1 MFREGDVGEATRQVT
16 GTALSTGAPYKALA
30 WGDGEHDDQP
40 ILQAAWD
47 ACGLIAVPAGDY
59 RIDSP
64 LMGPFVDNAGIIGV
78 GAGLKAAATP
88 AGAGTIIT
96 ANFASGDAIQS
107 HASIQHPVFRGLVIT
122 RRPAA
127 ISGFGLNLN
136 TICDFALLSDLWIT
150 GHFVGL
156 NLSTTG
162 YSKAEFIRS
171 EGNTH
176 NGINI
181 VGQWQLDR
189 IFSVKNGAA
198 GFAVEAVLAGG
209 NSLGQWKGLSTFGNG
224 GYGIAFFGS
233 AAAPTPCIRLS
244 DSFFGGDGKD
254 EVYVDSYSTGGQSVF
269 TNVFVEAA
277 GQNGFVFTETSGFV
291 SLINCTASRD
301 NLHGLVSAAPFISIQ
316 GGGFYGHAAGCGVFV
331 PAGRAALSGVQCS
344 ANKVGLKAG
353 CDCVGFSYV
362 GNYLSDNEMPTE
374 LSEASG
380 VQAVAN
386 L

>member
-1 MFREGDVGEATRQVT
+1 M
-16 GTALSTGAPYKALA
+16 STGAPYTALA

-47 ACGLIAVPAGDY
+47 ACGLISVPAGNY
-59 RIDSP
+59 RIDNP

-78 GAGLKAAATP
+78 GAGLKALFDARRCRH
-88 AGAGTIIT
+88 
-96 ANFASGDAIQS
+96 DHHRQLCVRRAIQS
-107 HASIQHPVFRGLVIT
+107 HASIQHPLFRGLVIT

-127 ISGFGLNLN
+127 VSGFGLNLN

-150 GHFVGL
+150 GHVVGL

-171 EGNTH
+171 EGNAS

-209 NSLGQWKGLSTFGNG
+209 NSLGQWKGLSTFANG

-233 AAAPTPCIRLS
+233 TGAPTPCIRLS
-244 DSFFGGDGKD
+244 DSFFGGDGKMKCMWIA
-254 EVYVDSYSTGGQSVF
+254 T
-269 TNVFVEAA
+269 
-277 GQNGFVFTETSGFV
+277 
-291 SLINCTASRD
+291 R
-301 NLHGLVSAAPFISIQ
+301 
-316 GGGFYGHAAGCGVFV
+316 
-331 PAGRAALSGVQCS
+331 RAAKRIHECIR
-344 ANKVGLKAG
+344 
-353 CDCVGFSYV
+353 
-362 GNYLSDNEMPTE
+362 
-374 LSEASG
+374 
-380 VQAVAN
+380 
-386 L
+386 